1 MDIEKTLE
9 YLENVMS
16 SEVRIL
22 TIQKEINSV
31 QALLDDK
38 NDYYEHFI
46 NGEFDKI
53 FVPPW
58 IPDVS
63 GGSVYF
69 GPHFRGEY
77 HSELA
82 VGKDYDTKK
91 FKLEG
96 GGKGEDLA
104 RKKLFSDFVLNID
117 YYDKAFDIN
126 IRMLTAIREII
137 NQNKIGYKMY
147 NNGDGRDRILR
158 IGDKEKRTAS
168 FAQGHCEP
176 LALTRNCFYIC
187 IISRLKSFLGITDPF
202 CNDLCD
208 DGYSW
213 AVIQNYALSSTT
225 ISTPA
230 RIGLGRVEE
239 FGDWSKLINFT
250 EKELI
255 IEQIIELDPLFY
267 SFFKMIPRSLDIPSF
282 DEFQKDFYGFFRK
295 NIIKVREETTIEPK
309 RIWDKRITTSSVTD
323 ICSEQEINLLAT
335 TLYPF
340 YCEMFS
346 AVNDYLVKCYDLL
359 LERSTSYAFNKDFA
373 RRKLPELERMLSEE
387 KEALGKLYDLNVIY
401 GKYRGIVPVGS
412 FIDYFASGR
421 CDSFDGP
428 NGAYNTYELELRLD
442 KIICKLDVIIAKLD
456 EIKANQRAMY
466 FALTE
471 MNANLRA
478 IHGSISSAARNITNT
493 LKTEGEATRGNLNSI
508 SSSLNNISSTAA
520 AISVNQEYSN
530 RLLELSNE
538 RQESIIRNQQFEQL
552 LYTDPTIF
560 GGRKISDKAYGKYH

>member
-1 MDIEKTLE
+1 MDIDKTLE

-31 QALLDDK
+31 QALLDGK

-46 NGEFDKI
+46 NGEFEKV
-53 FVPPW
+53 FVPHW
-58 IPDVS
+58 IPYRVTD
-63 GGSVYF
+63 SVFF
-69 GPHFRGEY
+69 GPHFRGGY

-82 VGKDYDTKK
+82 VEKDYNTKK

-96 GGKGEDLA
+96 GSNDDDLT
-104 RKKLFSDFVLNID
+104 RKRLFSDFVLNID
-117 YYDKAFDIN
+117 YFDNASDIDN
-126 IRMLTAIREII
+126 RMTAAIEQII
-137 NQNKIGYKMY
+137 SQSRIGYKKY
-147 NNGDGRDRILR
+147 NYGDGRDRILR
-158 IGDKEKRTAS
+158 IGDEDEKKAS
-168 FAQGHCEP
+168 LAQSFCRP
-176 LALTRNCFYIC
+176 LVLTRDCFYLC
-187 IISRLKSFLGITDPF
+187 IISKLKSFLGITDPF
-202 CNDLCD
+202 CKNLNA
-208 DGYSW
+208 DGYSR
-213 AVIQNYALSSTT
+213 AVIQGGIGT

-230 RIGLGRVEE
+230 HVNLGRVEE
-239 FGDWSKLINFT
+239 FGDWAKRISFT

-255 IEQIIELDPLFY
+255 IEQIIQLDPLFY
-267 SFFKMIPRSLDIPSF
+267 SYYKMIPRNLAIPSF
-282 DEFQKDFYGFFRK
+282 DEFQQDFYGFFRK
-295 NIIKVREETTIEPK
+295 NIVKVREETTIEPK
-309 RIWDKRITTSSVTD
+309 RIWDKRKTTSTVTEM
-323 ICSEQEINLLAT
+323 CSDQEINLLAN

-340 YCEMFS
+340 YREMFS

-387 KEALGKLYDLNVIY
+387 KETLGKLYDLNVIY

-421 CDSFDGP
+421 CDSFEGP

-493 LKTEGEATRGNLNSI
+493 LKTEGEATRGSLNSI
-508 SSSLNNISSTAA
+508 SLSLNDISSTAA
-520 AISVNQEYSN
+520 AISANQEYSN
-530 RLLELSNE
+530 KLLELSNE

-552 LYTDPTIF
+552 LYTDPTVF